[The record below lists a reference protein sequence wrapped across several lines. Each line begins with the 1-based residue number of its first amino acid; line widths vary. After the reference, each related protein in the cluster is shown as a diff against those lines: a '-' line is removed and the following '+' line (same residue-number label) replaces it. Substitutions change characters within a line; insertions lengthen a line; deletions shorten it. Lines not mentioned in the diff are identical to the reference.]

1 MDSVKLL
8 LEMCGKSK
16 TLTENERH
24 IFAEKIVT
32 WAMKYAVSSQQKDSI
47 IDHMHQALTQ
57 HWH

>member
-32 WAMKYAVSSQQKDSI
+32 WSMKYAVSSQQKDSI

-57 HWH
+57 H

>member
-57 HWH
+57 H

>member
-1 MDSVKLL
+1 
-8 LEMCGKSK
+8 MCGKSK

-47 IDHMHQALTQ
+47 IDHINENKFEIHNNWYQITV
-57 HWH
+57 